1 MIKSKIVTYWAPFGK
16 EFSIISVV
24 ILFSSLSR
32 MDVPLRKPYCVLLL
46 CMVLIFV
53 SCETN
58 GNPLSPNLLDA
69 ISKII
74 ERYEKGELTATTS
87 IHYFVDQNNV
97 ETLFLPGIIIWDPL
111 LQYFHGSLPC
121 PHCGQILKPRCW
133 KDGKDWKHN
142 SPRRLAD
149 IEHYVLLVSRVYACK
164 NDHRIISHDPQ
175 ILKMF
180 EQVELIPFLLLHK
193 YGITRRLYR
202 LIIVHTASG
211 MRYRD
216 VETLL
221 TEMWRSYHTEVRIR
235 TSKILSMRTS
245 EGEAANDASHNAY
258 TMPQVSQLNPNRKLI
273 RQCFV
278 YDYFTKEKLYNARMA
293 SFTGSWLSSDHTF
306 KVASNVGIWQ
316 NGHWIRQFDS
326 LFSVMNEDGIVPAWQ
341 LTRGTGFARVK
352 TLLVEIMNRLV
363 KSGITLEGFSIDNCC
378 AWRLLLQGVFGVI
391 PVKLDLFHAVQRIAS
406 KIKKRHPL
414 RRQCLDS
421 FRLVFRMP
429 GDIGKERKKSTP
441 SRSVMLTNLDR
452 FVENW
457 ENLEVAGEKVLS
469 KNARN
474 QLGKLRAHI
483 EKGCLEGI
491 PPKAGTSRQESMHK
505 SLRKGVEKRRIGVK
519 TAVASIG
526 TCLYRWNE
534 RRISEKVG
542 SCHSAVPVP
551 VTEYHDLSMDQEEVF
566 GTGVFQ
572 NPNSFSDDDLEDGAE
587 VNARE
592 NDSTGDSSSEEEEY
606 GTDNDNNVKITTED
620 TYHRVLEYAM
630 YMKSLSQDLQA
641 KCDAPTMK
649 VNVTQCVGR
658 SLLLFSSRTRYSR
671 PDAEE
676 CDERLNS
683 ILNAFQFQQLPM
695 PGDGDCFLRCISIT
709 LSSFLTINQ
718 GNSKLITY
726 LKSIGISTERSNEDK
741 INVLRQLIVQEFTG
755 PNRHL
760 YEPFMITNTTD
771 SYDTE
776 AQKFLRPGHYD
787 SELGN
792 CVPMAMSNILQI
804 PLVIFTSMEN
814 YPITQIIPRT
824 RVLSE
829 VPIYL
834 AYNHGGSG
842 HYNLAVE
849 VTHTQS
855 NSTTTEATS
864 KEADKHLQVEADVPP
879 QHEAGCSC
887 GRGNPGKTGK
897 SEFCKQYKSR
907 CPCFRNLRGCNE
919 KCSCRLCANPFGRKT
934 QEKGIFGP
942 LPRKR
947 QKQDL
952 QKDMKQTDK
961 GYMEKKTEEPIGT
974 IWFEDEL
981 YVIEALFLYLL
992 VTSQDITPD
1001 RVFAEYHKIIEFC
1014 SEVTIY
1020 QNVFSLRPISSS
1032 AITKKLQEIKGKLKV
1047 DEELFKKQIQ
1057 YNWFFD

>member
-1 MIKSKIVTYWAPFGK
+1 
-16 EFSIISVV
+16 
-24 ILFSSLSR
+24 
-32 MDVPLRKPYCVLLL
+32 
-46 CMVLIFV
+46 MVLIFV
-53 SCETN
+53 SRETD
-58 GNPLSPNLLDA
+58 GNPLASNLLDA
-69 ISKII
+69 ISKMI
-74 ERYEKGELTATTS
+74 EKYEKGELAATTS
-87 IHYFVDQNNV
+87 IHYVGDQNNV

-149 IEHYVLLVSRVYACK
+149 IEHYVLLVSRVYACR

-175 ILKMF
+175 ILKTF
-180 EQVELIPFLLLHK
+180 EQAELIPFLLLHK

-202 LIIVHTASG
+202 LIVVHTASG

-216 VETLL
+216 VEALL
-221 TEMWRSYHTEVRIR
+221 TEMWRSYHTEICIR
-235 TSKILSMRTS
+235 ASKILGMRTS
-245 EGEAANDASHNAY
+245 EDKASNDASHTAI
-258 TMPQVSQLNPNRKLI
+258 PQVSQLNPNRKLI

-278 YDYFTKEKLYNARMA
+278 YDYCTKEKLYNARMA

-316 NGHWIRQFDS
+316 NGHWIRQYDS
-326 LFSVMNEDGIVPAWQ
+326 LFSVMNEDGIVLAWQ

-352 TLLVEIMNRLV
+352 TLLIRIKNRLS

-441 SRSVMLTNLDR
+441 SRLVMLTNLDR
-452 FVENW
+452 FLENW
-457 ENLEVAGEKVLS
+457 EKLEVAGEKVLS
-469 KNARN
+469 KNAGD
-474 QLGKLRAHI
+474 QLEKLRAHI

-505 SLRKGVEKRRIGVK
+505 SLRKGVEKRRMGVK
-519 TAVASIG
+519 AAVASIG

-534 RRISEKVG
+534 RRMSEKDG
-542 SCHSAVPVP
+542 SCHSAVPSP
-551 VTEYHDLSMDQEEVF
+551 VTKYQDLPVNQEEVF

-572 NPNSFSDDDLEDGAE
+572 NPNSFSDDDLEDGVE
-587 VNARE
+587 VSARQ
-592 NDSTGDSSSEEEEY
+592 NDSTADSSSEEEDY
-606 GTDNDNNVKITTED
+606 GTDDDNNLMITNED
-620 TYHRVLEYAM
+620 SYHRILEYAM
-630 YMKSLSQDLQA
+630 YMKCLARDLQS

-658 SLLLFSSRTRYSR
+658 SLLLFSSRARYSR
-671 PDAEE
+671 PDTEE
-676 CDERLNS
+676 CDDRLNS
-683 ILNAFQFQQLPM
+683 VLNAYQLQQLPM
-695 PGDGDCFLRCISIT
+695 PGDGDCFLHCISIT
-709 LSSFLTINQ
+709 LRSFLTRNQ
-718 GNSKLITY
+718 ENSNLITY
-726 LKSIGISTERSNEDK
+726 LKSIGINTEMSNEDE

-760 YEPFMITNTTD
+760 YEPFMITSTTD

-776 AQKFLRPGHYD
+776 AQKFLQPGHYD

-792 CVPMAMSNILQI
+792 CVPLAMSNILQI

-814 YPITQIIPRT
+814 YPITQVIPRT

-849 VTHTQS
+849 VTRTQS
-855 NSTTTEATS
+855 NAATAEVTG
-864 KEADKHLQVEADVPP
+864 KEPEKHLQVEVDVPSL
-879 QHEAGCSC
+879 HEAGCSC
-887 GRGNPGKTGK
+887 GRGNAGKTGK
-897 SEFCKQYKSR
+897 SEFCKYYRSR
-907 CPCFRNLRGCNE
+907 CPCFRNLRRCSD
-919 KCSCRLCANPFGRKT
+919 KCSCRLCANPFGSKV
-934 QEKGIFGP
+934 QEKGILGP

-952 QKDMKQTDK
+952 QQDIKQTDK
-961 GYMEKKTEEPIGT
+961 GYMEQKTEEPIAT
-974 IWFEDEL
+974 SWTEDEL
-981 YVIEALFLYLL
+981 YVIEALILYLL

-1001 RVFAEYHKIIEFC
+1001 RIFAEYHKIIQFC
-1014 SEVTIY
+1014 SEVTSY
-1020 QNVFSLRPISSS
+1020 
-1032 AITKKLQEIKGKLKV
+1032 
-1047 DEELFKKQIQ
+1047 
-1057 YNWFFD
+1057 

>member
-1 MIKSKIVTYWAPFGK
+1 M
-16 EFSIISVV
+16 
-24 ILFSSLSR
+24 
-32 MDVPLRKPYCVLLL
+32 
-46 CMVLIFV
+46 
-53 SCETN
+53 
-58 GNPLSPNLLDA
+58 
-69 ISKII
+69 I

-87 IHYFVDQNNV
+87 IHYVGDQNNV
-97 ETLFLPGIIIWDPL
+97 ETLFFPGIIIWDPL
-111 LQYFHGSLPC
+111 IQYFHGSLPC
-121 PHCGQILKPRCW
+121 PDCGQILKPRCW

-149 IEHYVLLVSRVYACK
+149 LEHYVLLVSRVYACR

-175 ILKMF
+175 ILKRF

-211 MRYRD
+211 MRYGD
-216 VETLL
+216 VEALL
-221 TEMWRSYHTEVRIR
+221 TEMWRSYHSEVRIR
-235 TSKILSMRTS
+235 ASTILGMRTS
-245 EGEAANDASHNAY
+245 EDKASNDASH
-258 TMPQVSQLNPNRKLI
+258 TTIPQVSQLNPNRKLI

-278 YDYFTKEKLYNARMA
+278 YDYCTKEELYNARMA

-316 NGHWIRQFDS
+316 NGQWIRQFDS
-326 LFSVMNEDGIVPAWQ
+326 LFSVMNEDGIVLAWQ

-352 TLLVEIMNRLV
+352 TLLIGIMNRLA
-363 KSGITLEGFSIDNCC
+363 KSGITLEGFSTDNCC
-378 AWRLLLQGVFGVI
+378 AWRLLLQGVFGII

-469 KNARN
+469 KNARDS
-474 QLGKLRAHI
+474 LYKLRAHI

-519 TAVASIG
+519 AAVASIG

-534 RRISEKVG
+534 KRMSEKVG
-542 SCHSAVPVP
+542 SCHSAVPAP
-551 VTEYHDLSMDQEEVF
+551 VNKYQDLSVNQEEVF

-572 NPNSFSDDDLEDGAE
+572 NPNSLSDDDLEDGTE
-587 VNARE
+587 VNARQ
-592 NDSTGDSSSEEEEY
+592 NDSTADSSSEEEDY
-606 GTDNDNNVKITTED
+606 GTDDDNNVMITKED

-630 YMKSLSQDLQA
+630 YMKSLAQDLQA

-658 SLLLFSSRTRYSR
+658 SLLLFSSRSRYSR

-676 CDERLNS
+676 CDERLTS
-683 ILNAFQFQQLPM
+683 VLNAFEFQQLPM
-695 PGDGDCFLRCISIT
+695 PGDGDCFLHCISIT
-709 LSSFLTINQ
+709 LSCFLTRNQ
-718 GNSKLITY
+718 ENSNLITY
-726 LKSIGISTERSNEDK
+726 LKSIGISTEMSNEDK

-760 YEPFMITNTTD
+760 YEPFMITSTTD

-776 AQKFLRPGHYD
+776 AQKFLQQGHYD

-792 CVPMAMSNILQI
+792 CVPLAMSNILQI

-814 YPITQIIPRT
+814 YPITQVIPRT

-834 AYNHGGSG
+834 AYNHGDSG
-842 HYNLAVE
+842 HYNLVVE
-849 VTHTQS
+849 VTRTQS
-855 NSTTTEATS
+855 NSATTEATG
-864 KEADKHLQVEADVPP
+864 KKPDKHLQVEVDVPS

-887 GRGNPGKTGK
+887 GRGNAGKTGK
-897 SEFCKQYKSR
+897 SEFCKYYKSR
-907 CPCFRNLRGCNE
+907 CPCFRNLRSCND
-919 KCSCRLCANPFGRKT
+919 KCSCRSCANPFGSKA
-934 QEKGIFGP
+934 QEKGTFGP

-952 QKDMKQTDK
+952 QQDIKQTDK
-961 GYMEKKTEEPIGT
+961 GYMEKKTEEPIAT
-974 IWFEDEL
+974 SWFEDEL

-1001 RVFAEYHKIIEFC
+1001 RIFAEYHKIIQFC
-1014 SEVTIY
+1014 SEVTSY
-1020 QNVFSLRPISSS
+1020 QNVFSLRPRSSS

>member
-1 MIKSKIVTYWAPFGK
+1 
-16 EFSIISVV
+16 
-24 ILFSSLSR
+24 
-32 MDVPLRKPYCVLLL
+32 MDGPLRKPYGVLLL
-46 CMVLIFV
+46 CIVLIFV

-69 ISKII
+69 ISKMI

-87 IHYFVDQNNV
+87 IHYVGDQTNV
-97 ETLFLPGIIIWDPL
+97 ESLFLPGIIIWDPL

-121 PHCGQILKPRCW
+121 PDCGQILKPRYW

-142 SPRRLAD
+142 SPRRIAD
-149 IEHYVLLVSRVYACK
+149 IEHYVLLVSRVYACR

-175 ILKMF
+175 ILKKF
-180 EQVELIPFLLLHK
+180 EQIELIPFLLLHK

-216 VETLL
+216 VEALL
-221 TEMWRSYHTEVRIR
+221 TEMWRSYHTEIRIR
-235 TSKILSMRTS
+235 ASQLRGMRTS
-245 EGEAANDASHNAY
+245 EDKASNDASH
-258 TMPQVSQLNPNRKLI
+258 TSITPVSQLNPNRKLI

-278 YDYFTKEKLYNARMA
+278 YDYCTKEKLYNARMA

-326 LFSVMNEDGIVPAWQ
+326 LFSVMNEDGIVLAWQ

-352 TLLVEIMNRLV
+352 NLLVGIMNRLA

-452 FVENW
+452 FVKNW
-457 ENLEVAGEKVLS
+457 ENLEVAGEKILS
-469 KNARN
+469 KNARD
-474 QLGKLRAHI
+474 QLHKLRVHI

-491 PPKAGTSRQESMHK
+491 RPKAGTSRQESMHK

-519 TAVASIG
+519 AAVASIG

-534 RRISEKVG
+534 RRMSENAG
-542 SCHSAVPVP
+542 SCHSAVPAP
-551 VTEYHDLSMDQEEVF
+551 VTKYQDLSVNQEEVF
-566 GTGVFQ
+566 GTGVLQ
-572 NPNSFSDDDLEDGAE
+572 NPNSISEDDLEDGVE
-587 VNARE
+587 VNATQ
-592 NDSTGDSSSEEEEY
+592 NDSSTDNSSDEEDC
-606 GTDNDNNVKITTED
+606 GTDDDNNVMISKED

-630 YMKSLSQDLQA
+630 YMKSLARDLQS
-641 KCDAPTMK
+641 KCDAPTLK
-649 VNVTQCVGR
+649 VNLTQCVGR
-658 SLLLFSSRTRYSR
+658 SLLLFSTRASYSR

-676 CDERLNS
+676 CDERLTS
-683 ILNAFQFQQLPM
+683 VLNAFEFQQLPM
-695 PGDGDCFLRCISIT
+695 PGDGDCFLHCISIT
-709 LSSFLTINQ
+709 LRSFLTRTQ
-718 GNSKLITY
+718 DNSNLITH
-726 LKSIGISTERSNEDK
+726 LKTIGINTEMSNEDK

-760 YEPFMITNTTD
+760 YEPFMITSTTD

-776 AQKFLRPGHYD
+776 AQKFLQPGHYD

-792 CVPMAMSNILQI
+792 CVPLAMSNILQI

-814 YPITQIIPRT
+814 YPITQVIPRT
-824 RVLSE
+824 RVLSQ

-834 AYNHGGSG
+834 AYNHGDSG

-849 VTHTQS
+849 VTRTQS
-855 NSTTTEATS
+855 NSATTKAMG
-864 KEADKHLQVEADVPP
+864 KEPDKHSQVEVDVPS

-887 GRGNPGKTGK
+887 GRGNAGKTGK
-897 SEFCKQYKSR
+897 SEFCRHYRSR
-907 CPCFRNLRGCNE
+907 CPCFRNVRSCSE
-919 KCSCRLCANPFGRKT
+919 KCSCRSCANPFGTKT

-952 QKDMKQTDK
+952 QHDIKQTDK
-961 GYMEKKTEEPIGT
+961 GYMEKKAEEPIAT
-974 IWFEDEL
+974 SWFEDEL
-981 YVIEALFLYLL
+981 YVIEALFLYLF

-1001 RVFAEYHKIIEFC
+1001 RIFAEYHNIVQFC
-1014 SEVTIY
+1014 SEVTYY
-1020 QNVFSLRPISSS
+1020 QNVLSLRPRSSS
-1032 AITKKLQEIKGKLKV
+1032 TIAKKLQEIKGRLTV

-1057 YNWFFD
+1057 YNWFCD